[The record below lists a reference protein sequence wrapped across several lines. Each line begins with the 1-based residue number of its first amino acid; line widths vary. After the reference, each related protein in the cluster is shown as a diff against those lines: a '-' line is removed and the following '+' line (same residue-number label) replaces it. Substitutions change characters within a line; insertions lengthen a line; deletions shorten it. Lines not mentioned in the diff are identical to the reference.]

1 VGLSIEKIRKLEN
14 RDRINQI
21 VEFLHS
27 LILDQG
33 LAPGTELPSEKELAQ
48 SLGVSR
54 FSLRE
59 ALRIAETQGLI
70 KISQGKRPTVASPS
84 SHTVS
89 NILRIALKRSTKNL
103 LDLAIARAGLEC
115 KIVRIAAEKISPPD
129 LSALEENLKLM
140 EIPNRKLD
148 YYVQKD
154 VEFHEIILRSTGSMV
169 FEIMLS
175 SVTPLLYE
183 SRAQTLATGGVE
195 RALQL
200 HREIYQALKD
210 HDPDRAEEK
219 MERHMQNAV
228 EDILASRLPEER

>member
-1 VGLSIEKIRKLEN
+1 MSIEKIKKLES

-21 VEFLHS
+21 LTFLHT
-27 LILDQG
+27 LILDQN

-48 SLGVSR
+48 RLGVSR

-70 KISQGKRPTVASPS
+70 KISQGKRAVVASPS
-84 SHTVS
+84 SHTIS
-89 NILRIALKRSTKNL
+89 DILRIALRRSDKNL
-103 LDLAIARAGLEC
+103 IDLAIARAGLEC
-115 KIVRIAAEKISPPD
+115 KIVRIAAEKISAQD

-140 EIPNRKLD
+140 EIPNRRLE
-148 YYVQKD
+148 YYVEKD

-183 SRAQTLATGGVE
+183 MRAKTLATGGVE
-195 RALQL
+195 RALSL
-200 HREIYQALKD
+200 HRKIYQALKE
-210 HDPDRAEEK
+210 HDPHEAEK
-219 MERHMQNAV
+219 NMEVHLQNAV
-228 EDILASRLPEER
+228 EDILASKSSEES

>member
-1 VGLSIEKIRKLEN
+1 MALSIENIRKLEK

-70 KISQGKRPTVASPS
+70 HVSRGKRPTVASPS
-84 SHTVS
+84 SNAVS
-89 NILRIALKRSTKNL
+89 NILRITLQRSTKNL
-103 LDLAIARAGLEC
+103 LDLAVARAGLEC
-115 KIVRIAAEKISPPD
+115 KIVRMAAEKITPQD
-129 LSALEENLKLM
+129 LAALEENLKLM

-154 VEFHEIILRSTGSMV
+154 VEFHEIILRSTGSLV

-183 SRAQTLATGGVE
+183 SRTQTLASGGVE
-195 RALQL
+195 RALGL

-210 HDPDRAEEK
+210 HDPDRAEK
-219 MERHMQNAV
+219 AMERHLQNAV
-228 EDILASRLPEER
+228 EDILTFHPSEKG